1 MARNI
6 TARSVDYSQW
16 YLDVIKAAELADYAP
31 VRGCMVIRP
40 TGYSIW
46 ENVQRYFDDAF
57 KRTGH
62 VNAYFP
68 LLIPNSFLQ
77 KEAEHVEGFAPE
89 CAMVTHAGGEE
100 LEEPFAVRPTS
111 ETVIGHMY
119 SRWIQ
124 SWRDLPVLINQWCNV
139 MRWEKRPRLFLRTS
153 EFLWQEGHT
162 AHATEQEAREET
174 LRMLEV
180 YRKVME
186 EELALPVITGE
197 KTAGERFPG
206 AVATYT
212 CEAMMSDAKALQAG
226 TSHFLGQNFA
236 RAFEI
241 RFQDRDGEL
250 ATCWT
255 TSWGISTRL
264 IGAIIMTHSDDD
276 GLVLP
281 PRIAPVK
288 AVLLPISK
296 DERQAEDVLLPMARE
311 LSGQLNEAL
320 GGLYT
325 TVDAQFHMRPGDR
338 FFTHLQ
344 RGVPLRLELG
354 EKDVQAGTVR
364 VVRRDTGEKADLS
377 RDALVPAV
385 QKLLEDVQSNLYRRA
400 LSFREA
406 HTAQASSYDELKAIL
421 AERGG
426 FVEAYFGGTPEDER
440 RIREETGGVTP
451 RCIPLVDAST
461 GRCIVTGK
469 EGRRTIFARAY

>member
-6 TARSVDYSQW
+6 TPKEENYSQW

-40 TGYSIW
+40 TGYAIW
-46 ENVQRYFDDAF
+46 ESIQSKLDFEF
-57 KRTGH
+57 KKTGH

-111 ETVIGHMY
+111 ETVIGSMY
-119 SRWIQ
+119 AKWIQ

-162 AHATEQEAREET
+162 AHASSKEAREET

-180 YRKVME
+180 YRKIFE
-186 EELALPVITGE
+186 EELALPVIAGE

-206 AVATYT
+206 AIDTYT
-212 CEAMMSDAKALQAG
+212 CEAMMSDTKALQAG

-236 RAFEI
+236 KAFDI
-241 RFQDRDGEL
+241 QYQDKDGEL
-250 ATCWT
+250 QYCWT
-255 TSWGISTRL
+255 TSWGVSTRS
-264 IGAIIMTHSDDD
+264 IGALIMVHSDND

-288 AVLLPISK
+288 AVILPISK
-296 DERQAEDVLLPMARE
+296 DESAAEHDIFPKAKE
-311 LSGQLNEAL
+311 LAENLNAEL
-320 GGLYT
+320 GGMFVK
-325 TVDAQFHMRPGDR
+325 VDDNFHMRPGDR
-338 FFTHLQ
+338 FFMHLQ
-344 RGVPLRLELG
+344 KGIPLRLELG
-354 EKDVQAGTVR
+354 EKDIASGTVR
-364 VVRRDTGEKADLS
+364 LVRRDTGAKIDVKTENVIPEVKNILD
-377 RDALVPAV
+377 DI
-385 QKLLEDVQSNLYRRA
+385 QKNLYKRA
-400 LSFREA
+400 KNFREA
-406 HTAQASSYDELKAIL
+406 NTYDAKSYDELKEIIDSK
-421 AERGG
+421 GG
-426 FVEAYFGGTPEDER
+426 FVRAYFAGTPEDEV
-440 RIREETGGVTP
+440 RIREETGATP
-451 RCIPLVDAST
+451 RCILPNTET
-461 GRCIVTGK
+461 GTCIITGK
-469 EGRRTIFARAY
+469 DNGRLTIFAKAY